1 MKPPSIEKA
10 RRTGAGKW
18 EFWAGGQSS
27 TASRNCECDRGSG
40 ARTEA
45 AQKWPRSWLRERE
58 REREREAEPREACAD
73 GRTKHSVLSP
83 ESRPLCRPHRA
94 NHRTGLYQL
103 FEVTAHLNQS
113 ARSSPGIPR
122 FPQTIPQLDAGRA
135 PRTSHPD
142 LL

>member
-58 REREREAEPREACAD
+58 REREKERRSREKPAQMGEQNIA
-73 GRTKHSVLSP
+73 
-83 ESRPLCRPHRA
+83 
-94 NHRTGLYQL
+94 
-103 FEVTAHLNQS
+103 
-113 ARSSPGIPR
+113 SS
-122 FPQTIPQLDAGRA
+122 LLKAGRFA
-135 PRTSHPD
+135 DPIERTIERGCISSSK
-142 LL
+142 